1 MVRVVDEEGNQ
12 VGIIAVSDAL
22 RMAKERELDL
32 VEVAPAA
39 RPPVC
44 RIMDYGKYKY
54 EYAKRQRKAK
64 QKAHQTQLK
73 EVKMGVKIG
82 DHDLQVK
89 MDRARKFIEK
99 RDKVKFTVRFRGR
112 EIVHKDLGE
121 VLLRRVI
128 AELEDVAVVEVSI
141 RLEGRFLSMMMSP
154 KSTK

>member
-22 RMAKERELDL
+22 GMAKERELDL
-32 VEVAPAA
+32 VEVAPNA

-64 QKAHQTQLK
+64 QKAHQTHLK

-89 MDRARKFIEK
+89 LDRARKFLGK

-128 AELEDVAVVEVSI
+128 ADLEDVAVVEVSI
-141 RLEGRFLSMMMSP
+141 RLEGRFLSMMMAP
-154 KSTK
+154 KSTG